1 MAELKREGAWVPESA
16 FEERNKCL
24 GDTAE
29 ILWKDYSEIISENSI
44 ELLSWK
50 ERKHSHL
57 GLEKKLT
64 QSFRCEI
71 LGSVV

>member
-44 ELLSWK
+44 N
-50 ERKHSHL
+50 
-57 GLEKKLT
+57 
-64 QSFRCEI
+64 
-71 LGSVV
+71 